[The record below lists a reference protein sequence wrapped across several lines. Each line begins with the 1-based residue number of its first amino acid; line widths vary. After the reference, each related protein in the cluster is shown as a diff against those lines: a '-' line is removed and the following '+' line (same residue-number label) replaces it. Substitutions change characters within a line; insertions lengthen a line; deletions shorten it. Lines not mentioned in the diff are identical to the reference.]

1 MNMNKALAAIVLT
14 LASSSAVLAEETPV
28 EAWYA
33 ALQDVDRGTFERII
47 DNDGRIILKELQV
60 IQNKE
65 EFIESLDN
73 WEEAAK
79 DLKLFFS
86 ADRKGENEI
95 VTQVCYQFE
104 SNAFTNLETFTFDN
118 DKIVLQVQ
126 EKLRD
131 GC

>member
-1 MNMNKALAAIVLT
+1 MKKIITAFILFSLSTYNG
-14 LASSSAVLAEETPV
+14 LAEETPV
-28 EAWYA
+28 EAWYE
-33 ALQDVDRGTFERII
+33 ALQDVNRETFKKII
-47 DNDGRIILKELQV
+47 SDDARIILKEIQV
-60 IQNKE
+60 IQSKD

-73 WEEAAK
+73 WEDAAK
-79 DLKLFFS
+79 GLSLFFS

-104 SNAFTNLETFTFDN
+104 SNAFTNLETFTFEN
-118 DKIVLQVQ
+118 GKIVLQVQ

>member
-1 MNMNKALAAIVLT
+1 MNKILAAFVL
-14 LASSSAVLAEETPV
+14 LFLSSSQGFGEETPV

-33 ALQDVDRGTFERII
+33 ALLDVNRETFDKII
-47 DNDGRIILKELQV
+47 SDDARIILKELQV
-60 IQNKE
+60 IQNKN
-65 EFIESLDN
+65 EFIDSLDN

-79 DLKLFFS
+79 DLSLSFH

-104 SNAFTNLETFTFDN
+104 SNAFTNLETFTIEN
-118 DKIVLQVQ
+118 GKIVLQVQ